1 MGRRNYAILL
11 LLSRLGL
18 RAAEIVGL
26 NLEDIDWDNALIKVW
41 GEGRQRAQLPLP
53 ADVGQAVSKR
63 MIRIVA
69 RQDIGPSFLQ
79 TGG

>member
-26 NLEDIDWDNALIKVW
+26 NLEDIDWSNALITVLGK
-41 GEGRQRAQLPLP
+41 GRTTSTVA
-53 ADVGQAVSKR
+53 AAVR
-63 MIRIVA
+63 C
-69 RQDIGPSFLQ
+69 GPSSRTVSTWRP
-79 TGG
+79 TGMFQPEDLHP

>member
-26 NLEDIDWDNALIKVW
+26 NLEDIDWDK
-41 GEGRQRAQLPLP
+41 E
-53 ADVGQAVSKR
+53 
-63 MIRIVA
+63 
-69 RQDIGPSFLQ
+69 
-79 TGG
+79 